1 MWQPFRNWT
10 ELSGFPQLWKRV
22 LWLKRLSTSLET
34 GGDNVREGKGA
45 VKWDRG
51 KMRGEIYEWKKRW
64 DQAGEETVG

>member
-1 MWQPFRNWT
+1 MTTFQELNWT
-10 ELSGFPQLWKRV
+10 VGFSTVVKKSSV
-22 LWLKRLSTSLET
+22 IEKTSTSLET

-51 KMRGEIYEWKKRW
+51 KMRGEICEWKKRW